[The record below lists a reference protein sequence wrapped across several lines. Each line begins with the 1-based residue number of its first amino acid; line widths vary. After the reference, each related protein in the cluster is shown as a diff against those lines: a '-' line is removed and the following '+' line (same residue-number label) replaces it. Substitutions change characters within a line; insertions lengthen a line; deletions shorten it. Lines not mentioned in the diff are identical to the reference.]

1 MKLFFYSIIAI
12 FAVGSLFADDH
23 SNASQAGLPEG
34 GFSTFHVVA
43 EDPYA
48 YIDYLKSNPESLSGN
63 GSDIVGYCMTMTGHD
78 HPGELFIWNAYSD
91 LGKAL
96 SDGLAYNP
104 YKAPKQL
111 KNMRKIL
118 YTAVWK
124 PLTPFPVNPGFE
136 RVTRVNV
143 KPENTQKFL
152 MASEILQA
160 EMNAAGDEFEMGVL
174 LGLGAGAKETT
185 LMVRGIAP
193 DGKSFGELYE
203 KGYSGKA
210 PWGQALQNMQSLID
224 EVVRDSHEQCETL
237 YTAE

>member
-1 MKLFFYSIIAI
+1 MVTTACHREAG
-12 FAVGSLFADDH
+12 FATAKRSALLVSTKITPAGVPDAPTNITLTRLTGA
-23 SNASQAGLPEG
+23 QAGSIELQWG
-34 GFSTFHVVA
+34 ASFS
-43 EDPYA
+43 
-48 YIDYLKSNPESLSGN
+48 N

-111 KNMRKIL
+111 KKMRKIL

-174 LGLGAGAKETT
+174 LGLGAGAKEE
-185 LMVRGIAP
+185 MDPGSR
-193 DGKSFGELYE
+193 
-203 KGYSGKA
+203 
-210 PWGQALQNMQSLID
+210 
-224 EVVRDSHEQCETL
+224 VVRKLISIDIG
-237 YTAE
+237 